1 MSTLS
6 GSIEGAR
13 GSPVEVHEYLA
24 SNLHPGRCQVC
35 APFLMLVNGAIALK
49 TTVTETQ
56 VGASKPVL
64 PTKPE
69 RRPRDRASAPRVCRG
84 VASAVPGRRQAGA
97 RENPRRVL
105 SPDGL

>member
-13 GSPVEVHEYLA
+13 GSVEVHEYLA

-35 APFLMLVNGAIALK
+35 APFLMFVNGAIALK

-56 VGASKPVL
+56 VGASNPV
-64 PTKPE
+64 
-69 RRPRDRASAPRVCRG
+69 
-84 VASAVPGRRQAGA
+84 
-97 RENPRRVL
+97 
-105 SPDGL
+105 

>member
-13 GSPVEVHEYLA
+13 GSVEVHEYLA

-35 APFLMLVNGAIALK
+35 APCLMFVNGAIALK

-56 VGASKPVL
+56 VGASNPV
-64 PTKPE
+64 
-69 RRPRDRASAPRVCRG
+69 
-84 VASAVPGRRQAGA
+84 
-97 RENPRRVL
+97 
-105 SPDGL
+105 